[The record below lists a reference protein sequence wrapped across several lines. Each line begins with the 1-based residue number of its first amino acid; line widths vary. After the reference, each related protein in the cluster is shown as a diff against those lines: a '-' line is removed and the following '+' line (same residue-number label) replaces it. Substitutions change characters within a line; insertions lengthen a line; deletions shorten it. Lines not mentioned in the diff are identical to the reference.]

1 MLLFI
6 YPSKKDMKAHIGQR
20 LRYEETSLFG
30 IEYIADG
37 VIVGANRP
45 HMTGMGREFFAEVTM
60 EAGLIKAVK

>member
-1 MLLFI
+1 MLLFV

-20 LRYEETSLFG
+20 LRYEQTSLFG

-60 EAGLIKAVK
+60 QAGLIKEVK

>member
-1 MLLFI
+1 MLLFV

-60 EAGLIKAVK
+60 QAGLIKEVK

>member
-1 MLLFI
+1 MLLFV

-60 EAGLIKAVK
+60 QAGLIKAVK

>member
-1 MLLFI
+1 MLLFV

>member
-1 MLLFI
+1 MLLFV
-6 YPSKKDMKAHIGQR
+6 YPSKKDMKDHIGQR

-60 EAGLIKAVK
+60 QAGLIKEVK

>member
-1 MLLFI
+1 MLLFVS
-6 YPSKKDMKAHIGQR
+6 PSKKDMKAHIGQR

-60 EAGLIKAVK
+60 QAGLIKEVK

>member
-30 IEYIADG
+30 IEYITDG

-60 EAGLIKAVK
+60 QAGLIKEVK